1 MSAATHTHRAILVLA
16 LGSDKSNT
24 KTSSPIPHISPSTK
38 KNTKVHCWTIMRNG
52 RIRVKFDNEFSIYL
66 HARCCAFVVHF
77 SCHFRNCWYL
87 QEALINIQMKMN
99 AQHVR
104 CAIFGCYHYIFQ
116 NRLTESR
123 FLVFFVCCCT
133 RSVAICIPFALG
145 QFRAHFPS
153 VCCDECLCVCLCAI
167 VGVRCCCHLVFYN
180 LIAVCNIQHCR
191 WCDGM
196 ISTVFEVHSHCIRA
210 YHCLCPFSFSLCV

>member
-1 MSAATHTHRAILVLA
+1 
-16 LGSDKSNT
+16 
-24 KTSSPIPHISPSTK
+24 
-38 KNTKVHCWTIMRNG
+38 MRNG

-66 HARCCAFVVHF
+66 HVLGAVLSLFIFLLSF
-77 SCHFRNCWYL
+77 SGCWYL

-123 FLVFFVCCCT
+123 FLVFFVCCCCT
-133 RSVAICIPFALG
+133 RSVAICIPFAPG
-145 QFRAHFPS
+145 PISCTFSFNA
-153 VCCDECLCVCLCAI
+153 DECLCVCLCAI

-180 LIAVCNIQHCR
+180 LIAVYAI
-191 WCDGM
+191 
-196 ISTVFEVHSHCIRA
+196 
-210 YHCLCPFSFSLCV
+210 